1 MRMNFAIWENC
12 DPAKRNR
19 IPTLQF
25 RHETKSMIK
34 IVNEEIITEYLEDTN
49 TLEQIQTI
57 IYSAASTVISCNN
70 QKIREPA
77 QRRKKAAKPRWQ
89 IGLERAVHKNLKY
102 TPPDSEEIK
111 SLQQK
116 NTQHTNHITRETI
129 LQ

>member
-1 MRMNFAIWENC
+1 MCRPRTARNLNNPTKLSRNTSYTSQLPKDTITHSVRERLTEEMRMNFAIWENC

-77 QRRKKAAKPRWQ
+77 
-89 IGLERAVHKNLKY
+89 
-102 TPPDSEEIK
+102 
-111 SLQQK
+111 
-116 NTQHTNHITRETI
+116 
-129 LQ
+129 